1 MKTEVSIVD
10 RYAKADPWGRI
21 DIILLNYSNFL
32 EIVDGCEESLK
43 FLIVNERRINRKRSL
58 GDLGV
63 RVQSSGMGDKTA
75 QEAINIVML
84 DEAIR
89 SKDYEIE
96 LKGTDCPEK
105 HREEIE
111 ILYDMRDDYS
121 LVRSQMKML
130 PVNESILLS
139 EYLTERTDLT
149 SFAEMHG
156 MSYGTM
162 QKRLNRVRR
171 RLKNQTVIF
180 LNEKYEMKCGVTG
193 YGEQ

>member
-84 DEAIR
+84 
-89 SKDYEIE
+89 
-96 LKGTDCPEK
+96 
-105 HREEIE
+105 
-111 ILYDMRDDYS
+111 MRLS
-121 LVRSQMKML
+121 GQRIMK
-130 PVNESILLS
+130 
-139 EYLTERTDLT
+139 
-149 SFAEMHG
+149 
-156 MSYGTM
+156 
-162 QKRLNRVRR
+162 
-171 RLKNQTVIF
+171 
-180 LNEKYEMKCGVTG
+180 
-193 YGEQ
+193 

>member
-1 MKTEVSIVD
+1 
-10 RYAKADPWGRI
+10 
-21 DIILLNYSNFL
+21 
-32 EIVDGCEESLK
+32 
-43 FLIVNERRINRKRSL
+43 
-58 GDLGV
+58 
-63 RVQSSGMGDKTA
+63 
-75 QEAINIVML
+75 
-84 DEAIR
+84 
-89 SKDYEIE
+89 
-96 LKGTDCPEK
+96 
-105 HREEIE
+105 
-111 ILYDMRDDYS
+111 
-121 LVRSQMKML
+121 MKML

-180 LNEKYEMKCGVTG
+180 LNEKYEMKCGVEG